1 MPLNYVDKAMRTDT
15 LRIIL
20 GDQLN
25 RDSPLFEEAAEGDC
39 FWMAEVVGE
48 SQHVPSHKARST
60 YFLSAMRHFSQE
72 LRSEP
77 YRLEYLHLNDHAWP
91 SLKEAL
97 AATLQTLAPSRIAVV
112 QPGDL
117 RMQAEL
123 QAAARDADIP
133 LDILSDSHFLSS
145 PEHFAHWARNRK
157 SLRME
162 YFYRE
167 MRKDFG
173 ILMDGDGPAGGSW
186 NFDSDNRGSFGREG
200 PGMLASPI
208 RFPPDAITQ
217 SAIDDVNRYLA
228 ENPGQT
234 THFDWP
240 VTSDEARQA
249 LRDFIGNRL
258 IAFGDYQD
266 AMWTAEPWLY
276 HSRISAALNL
286 KLLNP
291 REVIDAVEQAWRNGT
306 VAINAAEGFIR
317 QVLGWREFVRGLY
330 FTYFDRFSQGNAL
343 NANEPLP
350 GFYWTGETHMQ
361 CLAQSITQTLEL
373 GYAHH
378 IQRLMVT
385 GLFAQLLGVEPQAI
399 HAWYLGIYVDA
410 VEWVEMPNTLGMS
423 QYADGGLMASKPYI
437 ASGKYIQRMSN
448 YCDQCRYK
456 PDKRTGEE
464 ACPFTVLYWDFL
476 MRHEKTFSKHPRMAL
491 QCRNLARIKPQ
502 EKSDIRQRAAVLRE
516 TVESL

>member
-1 MPLNYVDKAMRTDT
+1 MQTET

-25 RDSPLFEEAAEGDC
+25 RDSPIFEGIAEGDC
-39 FWMAEVVGE
+39 FWMAEVLGE
-48 SQHVPSHKARST
+48 SQHVPSHKARSA
-60 YFLSAMRHFSQE
+60 YFLSAMRHFAQQ

-77 YRLEYLHLNDHAWP
+77 FRLEYYHLNEHSWP
-91 SLKEAL
+91 SLKAAL
-97 AATLQTLAPSRIAVV
+97 AATMQSLAPVRIVVV

-117 RMQAEL
+117 RVQGEL
-123 QAAARDADIP
+123 EAAARDADIP
-133 LDILSDSHFLSS
+133 LEILSDSHFLSS
-145 PEHFAHWARNRK
+145 PEHFACWAKNRK

-167 MRKDFG
+167 MRRDYG
-173 ILMDGDGPAGGSW
+173 ILMGGDSPAGGSW
-186 NFDSDNRGSFGREG
+186 NFDSENRGRFGREG
-200 PGMLASPI
+200 PGMLASPVS
-208 RFPPDAITQ
+208 FPPDAITQ
-217 SAIDDVNRYLA
+217 SAIDDVNGYLA
-228 ENPGQT
+228 DNPGQT

-240 VTSDEARQA
+240 VTSEEARRA
-249 LRDFIGNRL
+249 LQDFIDNRL

-276 HSRISAALNL
+276 HSRLSAALNL

-291 REVIDAVEQAWRNGT
+291 REVIAAVEQAWRNGT
-306 VAINAAEGFIR
+306 IAINAAEGFIR

-385 GLFAQLLGVEPQAI
+385 GLFAQLLGVKPQAI

-437 ASGKYIQRMSN
+437 ASGNTYS
-448 YCDQCRYK
+448 
-456 PDKRTGEE
+456 
-464 ACPFTVLYWDFL
+464 A
-476 MRHEKTFSKHPRMAL
+476 
-491 QCRNLARIKPQ
+491 
-502 EKSDIRQRAAVLRE
+502 
-516 TVESL
+516 